1 MVTFVLIICIMCTSS
16 APGSKITKAVQTLR
30 RTLRVHARLQ
40 QSMYTRSTAMCQRAD
55 VAVFFFLRMPK
66 VKVLPQLLFISISQE
81 GRHTRAQTHE
91 HDTPACLHPPRAY
104 SSPSPAPPPLHPL
117 TSIEKINAIHY
128 HHRREEIQGQKGAK
142 RLASPL
148 LTHSSRVVTS
158 GTGGR
163 VPCAPLTETGR
174 GWGGVGEWKGA

>member
-1 MVTFVLIICIMCTSS
+1 MHILSNGVQNNQSCANTGAHATCARTPPAKYANSRRCDVSKGRCGRFIPYSECRKLVLS
-16 APGSKITKAVQTLR
+16 ASRHNCRLYPFHEHGST
-30 RTLRVHARLQ
+30 HARK
-40 QSMYTRSTAMCQRAD
+40 M
-55 VAVFFFLRMPK
+55 
-66 VKVLPQLLFISISQE
+66 
-81 GRHTRAQTHE
+81 HE
-91 HDTPACLHPPRAY
+91 HDTPACLHPPRAI

-148 LTHSSRVVTS
+148 LTHSSRAVTS

-163 VPCAPLTETGR
+163 VPRAPLTETGR
-174 GWGGVGEWKGA
+174 G